1 MCMMNNTI
9 LGIREIRGTDVSYS
23 FICDRRLWLSLHGDV
38 ISDGTEFIYEGKN
51 LEGMRR
57 KIGYSQVSIG
67 RNKID
72 GLEIRGNVIILHE
85 FKRGKKLILPDIMQ
99 TLHYMLLLKEQTS
112 KEILGKVHLSSRKIF
127 EIKIQDDL
135 IKLLNEGY
143 KKINELTYKSEIP
156 KATKNGYCFS
166 GCSFVEFCWG
176 NP

>member
-1 MCMMNNTI
+1 MNNTI

-72 GLEIRGNVIILHE
+72 GLEIRGNVI
-85 FKRGKKLILPDIMQ
+85 
-99 TLHYMLLLKEQTS
+99 KEQTS